1 MLATYLI
8 GLREGLEAT
17 LVVSIL
23 VAFLVKSERKDKLK
37 LVWIG
42 VAAAVAVSVIF
53 GWLLSY
59 TETTL
64 LRDYRQQELFEAV
77 TSVAAICFVTWMI
90 FWMRRAARGIA
101 GELRNKLQDALA
113 VGSLAVGFMAFLAVV
128 REGLET
134 SLIFY
139 AAVQGA
145 DLNGGPLVALI
156 GGILSAVAIGY
167 LMYATAV
174 RINLTVFFKWT
185 GVLLI
190 LVAAGIFKYGVHDF
204 QEAGILPGINA
215 VAFDISASY
224 DPTAW
229 YAALLGGMFN
239 LTPAP
244 TVLET
249 IARGAR
255 SVANAGFAAV
265 GLGQATPEEIAE
277 AVTIGPGVMPPFEF
291 SQQERDDIIAYVNFM
306 RSSPSPGGAPIGGT
320 GPVAEGFV
328 AVAIGLTGLVL
339 IARFAG
345 SRRGEDDD
353 EVPTPAG
360 GGSSGAGAPPS

>member
-64 LRDYRQQELFEAV
+64 LQDYRQQELFEAV

-145 DLNGGPLVALI
+145 DLDGGPLVALI
-156 GGILSAVAIGY
+156 GGVLTAVAIGY

-190 LVAAGIFKYGVHDF
+190 LVAAGIFKYGVHSL
-204 QEAGILPGINA
+204 QEATVLPGVND
-215 VAFDISASY
+215 VAYHAAGVL
-224 DPTAW
+224 DPSTW
-229 YAALLGGMFN
+229 YATLLAGMFN
-239 LTPAP
+239 ITAEP
-244 TVLET
+244 TVLEV
-249 IARGAR
+249 IAW
-255 SVANAGFAAV
+255 VLYAV
-265 GLGQATPEEIAE
+265 P
-277 AVTIGPGVMPPFEF
+277 
-291 SQQERDDIIAYVNFM
+291 
-306 RSSPSPGGAPIGGT
+306 
-320 GPVAEGFV
+320 
-328 AVAIGLTGLVL
+328 VL
-339 IARFAG
+339 ILFLWPVRKPAP
-345 SRRGEDDD
+345 
-353 EVPTPAG
+353 VPTR
-360 GGSSGAGAPPS
+360 APQA

>member
-23 VAFLVKSERKDKLK
+23 IAFLVKSERTDKLK

-42 VAAAVAVSVIF
+42 VAAAVAVSVLF
-53 GWLLSY
+53 GWLLNY

-64 LRDYRQQELFEAV
+64 LQDFKQQELFEAI
-77 TSVAAICFVTWMI
+77 TSIAAVCFVTWMI

-139 AAVQGA
+139 AAVRGA
-145 DLNGGPLVALI
+145 NLDGGPLFALLGGVATAI
-156 GGILSAVAIGY
+156 AIGY

-190 LVAAGIFKYGVHDF
+190 LVAAGIFKYGVHSL
-204 QEAGILPGINA
+204 QEATILPGGNEIA
-215 VAFDISASY
+215 YHAASWL
-224 DPTAW
+224 DPSTW
-229 YAALLGGMFN
+229 YATLLAGMFN
-239 LTPAP
+239 ITAEP
-244 TVLET
+244 TVLEV
-249 IARGAR
+249 
-255 SVANAGFAAV
+255 VAWFAYAV
-265 GLGQATPEEIAE
+265 
-277 AVTIGPGVMPPFEF
+277 
-291 SQQERDDIIAYVNFM
+291 
-306 RSSPSPGGAPIGGT
+306 
-320 GPVAEGFV
+320 PV
-328 AVAIGLTGLVL
+328 LVL
-339 IARFAG
+339 FLWPVRKPAPA
-345 SRRGEDDD
+345 
-353 EVPTPAG
+353 PTPAAQ
-360 GGSSGAGAPPS
+360 S